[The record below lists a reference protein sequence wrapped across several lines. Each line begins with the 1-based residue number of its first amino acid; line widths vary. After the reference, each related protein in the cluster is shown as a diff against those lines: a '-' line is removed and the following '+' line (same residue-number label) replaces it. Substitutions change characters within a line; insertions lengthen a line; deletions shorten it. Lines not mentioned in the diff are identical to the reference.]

1 MNQVSATLITGASS
15 GLGLASAIRLSRER
29 TLILHGRN
37 LVRLEETRSQC
48 HVPER
53 HMLWPFELKD
63 VGNLSDSL
71 AHLLAERAL
80 SVEAFVHCA
89 GMVTI
94 LPARAIDHRIAHEI
108 MTVNFLSAV
117 EIINTLLKKRNNP
130 GGLSNIV
137 FISSISARFGSR
149 GHSAYCASKSAVDG
163 FMRALA
169 VELAPTARVN
179 SILPGSIQ
187 TSMAEGAFAD
197 PTITEKLRQD
207 YPLGTGRPDD
217 VASAVEFLLSSG
229 ARWLTG
235 QEFVLDGGRTI
246 NASLK

>member
-15 GLGLASAIRLSRER
+15 GLGRASAVRLSRER

-37 LVRLEETRSQC
+37 LDRLGETRLQC
-48 HVPER
+48 HDPER
-53 HMLWPFELKD
+53 HVLWPFDLKNT
-63 VGNLSDSL
+63 GNLSDAL
-71 AHLLAERAL
+71 AQLLAKGTL

-94 LPARAIDHRIAHEI
+94 LPARSIDYRIAHEI
-108 MTVNFLSAV
+108 LTVNFLSAV
-117 EIINTLLKKRNNP
+117 EIINTLLKKKINAGRLTNV
-130 GGLSNIV
+130 V
-137 FISSISARFGSR
+137 FISSIWARFGAR
-149 GHSAYCASKSAVDG
+149 GHSAYCASKSALDG

-169 VELAPTARVN
+169 IELAPATRVN
-179 SILPGSIQ
+179 SILPGAIQ
-187 TSMAEGAFAD
+187 TSMAEGGFAD
-197 PTITEKLRQD
+197 QAIVEKLQQD

-217 VASAVEFLLSSG
+217 IASAVEYVLSPG

-235 QEFVLDGGRTI
+235 QEIVIDGGRTI

>member
-1 MNQVSATLITGASS
+1 MNLTSATLITGASS
-15 GLGLASAIRLSRER
+15 GLGRASALRLSCER

-37 LVRLEETRSQC
+37 LDRLEETRLQC
-48 HVPER
+48 HNPER
-53 HMLWPFELKD
+53 HILWPFDLKNI
-63 VGNLSDSL
+63 GNLSDSL
-71 AHLLAERAL
+71 AHVLEESSL

-89 GMVTI
+89 GMVTV
-94 LPARAIDHRIAHEI
+94 LPARSIDHRIAHEI

-117 EIINTLLKKRNNP
+117 EIINTLLKKKLNQ

-137 FISSISARFGSR
+137 FISSIWARFGAR
-149 GHSAYCASKSAVDG
+149 GHSAYCASKSALDG

-169 VELAPTARVN
+169 VELAPATRVN
-179 SILPGSIQ
+179 SILPGAIQ
-187 TSMAEGAFAD
+187 TSMAEGGFAD
-197 PTITEKLRQD
+197 PAIVERLRQD

-217 VASAVEFLLSSG
+217 VASAVEFVLSSG

-235 QEFVLDGGRTI
+235 QEIVLDGGRTI